1 MTRLRTLLLP
11 ALGLLLGQHAMAT
24 NWQLVWSDEFNGS
37 IGPDWVFE
45 TGGGGWGNNELEYYR
60 SQNAKVVNNALVIT
74 AKKEEYGGYHYT
86 SARMKT
92 QGKQNFTYGRMEARI
107 ALPAKQGTWPAFW
120 MLGSDIS
127 TVGWPASGEIDIME
141 QINTVNTVYGSAHWR
156 ADNGSQADY
165 SQSINTNVP
174 DYHLYAVEWD
184 PNYIRW
190 FVDGTQYNV
199 MQITN
204 GMGGTDEF
212 QKPFFLLLNMAV
224 GGNWPGFTIDDG
236 ALPAKMYVDYVRV
249 YRDAGQTTDIH
260 IEAENYATQSGT
272 QTEACSEGGQ
282 DVGWIDTNDWIV
294 WNVNIPT
301 TGPYTVSYRVASL
314 NGGGTIQLEK
324 AGGSPVYGT
333 VAVPKTS
340 GWQNWTTV
348 SHRVNLTAG
357 QQQIA
362 VKALAGGFNLNWLEI
377 TQ

>member
-1 MTRLRTLLLP
+1 
-11 ALGLLLGQHAMAT
+11 
-24 NWQLVWSDEFNGS
+24 
-37 IGPDWVFE
+37 
-45 TGGGGWGNNELEYYR
+45 
-60 SQNAKVVNNALVIT
+60 
-74 AKKEEYGGYHYT
+74 
-86 SARMKT
+86 MKT

-107 ALPAKQGTWPAFW
+107 ALPGKQGMWPAFW

-141 QINTVNTVYGSAHWR
+141 QINTANTIYGSAHWR
-156 ADNGSQADY
+156 ADNGTQADY
-165 SQSINTNVP
+165 SNSIGGVTIP

-224 GGNWPGFTIDDG
+224 GGNWPGFTIDDA

-260 IEAENYATQSGT
+260 IEAENYAVQSGM
-272 QTEACSEGGQ
+272 QAEACSEGGQ
-282 DVGWIDTNDWIV
+282 DMGWIDTNDWIV

-324 AGGSPVYGT
+324 AGGSPVYGS
-333 VAVPKTS
+333 VAVPKTG

-362 VKALAGGFNLNWLEI
+362 VKATAGGYNLNWLEI